1 MQLDVDFDGQKI
13 SLTGSHTAGP
23 AKAALRASLKTP
35 FIQLR
40 SGNVDASYDASSPAK
55 TASLTLS
62 RNQQAIQASAQITLV
77 GPVKLAVNLRAPCG
91 GIHLLDVVGSKDESS
106 ERKSGHLKLDLNGK
120 KYQLDGHVFAE
131 QREEGPSKLSSTSN
145 TTPGNR
151 PRRVAYL

>member
-1 MQLDVDFDGQKI
+1 MSTF
-13 SLTGSHTAGP
+13 LTTLP
-23 AKAALRASLKTP
+23 VRP
-35 FIQLR
+35 RRPR
-40 SGNVDASYDASSPAK
+40 S
-55 TASLTLS
+55 LS
-62 RNQQAIQASAQITLV
+62 RNQQTIQASAQITLV